1 MRGITAS
8 QGLVL
13 CLARK
18 LRYATPAQRDFLENR
33 HMSESEKSDNR
44 FWRIFVTLMI
54 AFGTISIISRNYE
67 VEWYYTWGAAALT
80 AILVVFVFRK
90 LSS

>member
-1 MRGITAS
+1 M
-8 QGLVL
+8 
-13 CLARK
+13 LAG
-18 LRYATPAQRDFLENR
+18 QRDFWENR
-33 HMSESEKSDNR
+33 HMSKSEKSDSR
-44 FWRIFVTLMI
+44 FWRIFATLMI
-54 AFGTISIISRNYE
+54 VFGIISIISRKYE